1 MNPSITAALFLAM
14 GCVAQAH
21 VHTYQA
27 NLSGPGEAIPNLSPG
42 IGTSTV
48 TLDLDLITML
58 VEIDFAGLT
67 GNATAAFIH
76 APTAIPF
83 TGTAGPMTPALSDTG
98 FPLGVASGT
107 YSHLFDLTDAPG
119 YNPAFI
125 TASGGTVSDA
135 LNALIFAFEDGKAYL
150 SIRSA
155 AFPGGEI
162 RGFYTEVPEV
172 PEPASFA
179 MIGAGCGVMGMRR
192 RRAV

>member
-1 MNPSITAALFLAM
+1 M
-14 GCVAQAH
+14 
-21 VHTYQA
+21 
-27 NLSGPGEAIPNLSPG
+27 
-42 IGTSTV
+42 
-48 TLDLDLITML
+48 
-58 VEIDFAGLT
+58 
-67 GNATAAFIH
+67 
-76 APTAIPF
+76 
-83 TGTAGPMTPALSDTG
+83 
-98 FPLGVASGT
+98 
-107 YSHLFDLTDAPG
+107 
-119 YNPAFI
+119 
-125 TASGGTVSDA
+125 SDA